1 MKQLLIVGSSTY
13 GTNATLTDEG
23 KITFTDL
30 VVATSGTDAGKH
42 SVLSNKA
49 ASNFAIYLGRGAN
62 LLPFQV
68 PEVDVKTMTA
78 VKTPYSAG
86 NTFKCAFTIPSSIS
100 ANSTRYQNLT
110 ILITK
115 KGTVFN
121 ERNAWHFTK
130 VLGVGEAVGSSAKYT
145 AAQIAQYFVDQI
157 NAAGERLGLTA
168 SLASATITLVG
179 PDNDS
184 DYSVQFID
192 DLSIAALTQDTFAN
206 AGTAGKYC
214 PAVPAVGD
222 AAYVK
227 KLYQECVEDKGIKY
241 LAEDGKEIYPG
252 YPEAISGTFNIF
264 TIRFA
269 VGRDSAKTRDERVSQ
284 IVHIAV
290 PISSTTYNNVTNTIE
305 YVLGITPK
313 PAGGNG

>member
-1 MKQLLIVGSSTY
+1 MKQLLIVGSSTVPSDL
-13 GTNATLTDEG
+13 TTLTTSG
-23 KITFTDL
+23 VLTFTDL
-30 VVATSGTDAGKH
+30 KVDGTSGKH
-42 SVLSNKA
+42 SVLTNKA
-49 ASNFAIYLGRGAN
+49 TTNFAIYLGRGAN

-100 ANSTRYQNLT
+100 ANSTRCQNLT

-130 VLGVGEAVGSSAKYT
+130 VLGKGEAVASSSAKYT

-168 SLASATITLVG
+168 SISSATITLVG
-179 PDNDS
+179 PDNES
-184 DYSVQFID
+184 DYTVQFID
-192 DLSIAALTQDTFAN
+192 DLVIAALTQDTFAN

-214 PAVPAVGD
+214 PALPAVGD
-222 AAYVK
+222 ADYVK
-227 KLYQECVEDKGIKY
+227 KLYQECVADKGIKY

-290 PISSTTYNNVTNTIE
+290 PINSTDYNNVTNTIE

-313 PAGGNG
+313 PAGGGQ